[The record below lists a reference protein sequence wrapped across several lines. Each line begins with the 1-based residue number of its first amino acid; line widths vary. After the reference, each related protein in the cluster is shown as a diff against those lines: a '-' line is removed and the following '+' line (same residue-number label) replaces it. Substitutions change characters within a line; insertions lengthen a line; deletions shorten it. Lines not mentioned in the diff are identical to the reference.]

1 MGLGA
6 SVCPAGPGAGPSS
19 AAAVRPGVV
28 GGGGVPGRAGGVAQ
42 GFCAEE
48 LEAFIDAADEGLD
61 VDLNGW
67 AVLGVAIAAV
77 VVPLLAWTVWR
88 AAAVAALLWAFGVLA
103 SFVVVNEH
111 VREVI
116 EEDRKLPVR
125 LKLNLRYVAAS
136 VQAAQASFFGVL
148 VFAGFVFLGLVSV
161 PEATIATWTGKPPAM
176 VELGPLDIPGALV
189 KVSWVLGAFASLYM
203 VTATAA
209 DKAAREEQLGLITGE
224 TRAVLKAAKVLGDAD
239 GGAVARK

>member
-1 MGLGA
+1 
-6 SVCPAGPGAGPSS
+6 VD
-19 AAAVRPGVV
+19 

-42 GFCAEE
+42 GFSAEE
-48 LEAFIDAADEGLD
+48 LEAFIDAAYEGLD
-61 VDLNGW
+61 VDLIGW

-88 AAAVAALLWAFGVLA
+88 AATVFALLWALGVLV

-148 VFAGFVFLGLVSV
+148 VFAGFLFLGLVSI
-161 PEATIATWTGKPPAM
+161 PEATITAWTSKPPAI
-176 VELGPLDIPGALV
+176 VELGPVNIPGALV

-209 DKAAREEQLGLITGE
+209 DKVAREEQLGPITAEVRGALNAAGALE
-224 TRAVLKAAKVLGDAD
+224 KPTRSK
-239 GGAVARK
+239 

>member
-6 SVCPAGPGAGPSS
+6 SVCPAGPGAGPSA
-19 AAAVRPGVV
+19 AAAVRPGVD
-28 GGGGVPGRAGGVAQ
+28 GGGGVPGR
-42 GFCAEE
+42 
-48 LEAFIDAADEGLD
+48 
-61 VDLNGW
+61 
-67 AVLGVAIAAV
+67 
-77 VVPLLAWTVWR
+77 
-88 AAAVAALLWAFGVLA
+88 AFGVLA

-116 EEDRKLPVR
+116 EEGRKLPVR

-176 VELGPLDIPGALV
+176 VELGPLDIPGAPRSRRRMCL
-189 KVSWVLGAFASLYM
+189 
-203 VTATAA
+203 ATP
-209 DKAAREEQLGLITGE
+209 TGE
-224 TRAVLKAAKVLGDAD
+224 PSPGSRARLGDDPSWPAPPPPPPT
-239 GGAVARK
+239 

>member
-1 MGLGA
+1 M
-6 SVCPAGPGAGPSS
+6 
-19 AAAVRPGVV
+19 RPGVD

-42 GFCAEE
+42 GFSAEE

-61 VDLNGW
+61 VDLIGW

-88 AAAVAALLWAFGVLA
+88 AATVFALLWALGVLV

-148 VFAGFVFLGLVSV
+148 VFAGFVFLGLVSI
-161 PEATIATWTGKPPAM
+161 PEATIAAWTSKPPAI
-176 VELGPLDIPGALV
+176 VELGPVNIPGALV

-209 DKAAREEQLGLITGE
+209 DKVAREEQLGPITAEVREALNAAGALE
-224 TRAVLKAAKVLGDAD
+224 KPTRSK
-239 GGAVARK
+239 